1 MAVTIKK
8 RQIFGIIGAV
18 ILLLLM
24 FVIPTSELLPV
35 PARNMLC
42 VMLAVIVMLVT
53 EVFPLGITCL
63 LAVAMMYF
71 FGCVETVP
79 EALGGFTNQVVFFV
93 VASFGISQALTVVP
107 ASTRMLLMLMKKFGK
122 NIRLLLFAIM
132 LVTAVLSSVI
142 SNVAAAA
149 VFIPIIMKFLQVYEN
164 PDDRKRTARAYMIAL
179 PISSMIGGMMT
190 PAGSSINL
198 LAINMLEKNT
208 GETIPFVNWM
218 VMGIPLAV
226 VLLPIAWLICCKV
239 FKPAPLDQSVIEN
252 YIEGEQKKIPAKM
265 TGKEKYVII
274 ILVIMLVLWIVSS
287 WVPFFNI
294 TAVALVGLALYCL
307 PGKANILPWKEF
319 AKSVSLEAF
328 FLMGV
333 MISMGGVIVS
343 TGLSGWISATI
354 FPASMNVGTTVF
366 LIFIAAITFLLLIP
380 IPVAPALIT
389 MLSAPLIGLAMNSGV
404 SPVLTMAAFGLCACN
419 CYFLPLDTV
428 PLMTYATGSYDMF
441 DMPKASVFIQIIMI
455 FLSAIWLTVCGMIFG
470 L

>member
-1 MAVTIKK
+1 MVLKK
-8 RQIFGIIGAV
+8 RQIIGLIAAIV
-18 ILLLLM
+18 ILLLM

-42 VMLAVIVMLVT
+42 VLLSVIVMLVT

-63 LAVAMMYF
+63 LAISMMYF
-71 FGCVETVP
+71 FGCVQTVP
-79 EALGGFTNQVVFFV
+79 EALTGFTNQVVFFV

-122 NIRLLLFAIM
+122 NINMLLFAIM

-149 VFIPIIMKFLQVYEN
+149 VFIPIIMKFLQVYDKEE
-164 PDDRKRTARAYMIAL
+164 DRKRTAKAYMIAL

-190 PAGSSINL
+190 PAGSSINM

-218 VMGIPLAV
+218 IMGIPLAV
-226 VLLPIAWLICCKV
+226 ILLPIAWLICCKV
-239 FKPAPLDQSVIEN
+239 FKPAPLDKSVIDS
-252 YIEGEQKKIPAKM
+252 YIEGEQKKLPAKM

-274 ILVIMLVLWIVSS
+274 ILLIMLVLWIMSS
-287 WVPFFNI
+287 WVPFLNI
-294 TAVALVGLALYCL
+294 TAVALVGLMLYCL

-333 MISMGGVIVS
+333 MISMGAVITS

-354 FPASMNVGTTVF
+354 FPASMNVPTFIF
-366 LIFIAAITFLLLIP
+366 LVFIAAITFLLLIP

-389 MLSAPLIGLAMNSGV
+389 MLAAPLIGLAIGSNV

-441 DMPKASVFIQIIMI
+441 DMPKAAIGIQIIMV
-455 FLSAIWLTVCGMIFG
+455 FLSAAWLSVCGMIFG

>member
-1 MAVTIKK
+1 MAIKK
-8 RQIFGIIGAV
+8 RQIIGLVAAIV
-18 ILLLLM
+18 ILLLTL
-24 FVIPTSELLPV
+24 VIPTSELLPV

-42 VMLAVIVMLVT
+42 VLLATIVMLVT

-63 LAVAMMYF
+63 LAVSLMFF
-71 FGCVETVP
+71 FGCVQTVP
-79 EALGGFTNQVVFFV
+79 EALSGFTNQVVFFV

-107 ASTRMLLMLMKKFGK
+107 VSTRMLLMLMKKFGK
-122 NIRLLLFAIM
+122 NINLLLFAIM

-149 VFIPIIMKFLQVYEN
+149 VFIPIIMKFLNVYDKEE
-164 PDDRKRTARAYMIAL
+164 DRKRTARAYMIAL

-190 PAGSSINL
+190 PAGSSINM

-218 VMGIPLAV
+218 IMGIPLAV
-226 VLLPIAWLICCKV
+226 IMLPIAWILCCKI
-239 FKPAPLDQSVIEN
+239 FKPAPLDKSVIDN
-252 YIEGEQKKIPAKM
+252 YIEGEQKKIPKKM

-274 ILVIMLVLWIVSS
+274 VLLGMLILWIASS

-294 TAVALVGLALYCL
+294 TAVALIGLMLYCL
-307 PGKANILPWKEF
+307 PGKANILTWKEF

-333 MISMGGVIVS
+333 MISMGAVITS

-354 FPASMNVGTTVF
+354 FPASLGVPTIVF

-389 MLSAPLIGLAMNSGV
+389 MLSAPLIGLAMASGV

-441 DMPKASVFIQIIMI
+441 DMPKVAVIIQIII
-455 FLSAIWLTVCGMIFG
+455 VFVSAAWLTVCGMIFG